1 MTEQPTDSTT
11 PDATAAGTAAPDA
24 RPRTGPGPDAVTL
37 RPRVIRWT
45 AWLSALGVMVFFLI
59 AAYYMPAEDT
69 GVIFQPA
76 DQVAMTVIGAFVA
89 GGLLLMARPRVR
101 ADSHGI
107 EVRNVITARW
117 YDWADVHGVSFPD
130 GAASARL
137 ELPDDEYQSVLAVQA
152 VDRGLAVRHVRTLR
166 TLHRAAVL
174 DE

>member
-1 MTEQPTDSTT
+1 MTEQPTDST
-11 PDATAAGTAAPDA
+11 APA
-24 RPRTGPGPDAVTL
+24 PAPVAQTRTGPGPDAVTL

-45 AWLSALGVMVFFLI
+45 AWLSAAGVMVFFLI
-59 AAYYMPAEDT
+59 AAYFMPAEDT

-76 DQVAMTVIGAFVA
+76 DQVAMMVIGAFVA

-166 TLHRAAVL
+166 TLHRTAVL
-174 DE
+174 GE

>member
-11 PDATAAGTAAPDA
+11 PAAPVA
-24 RPRTGPGPDAVTL
+24 QTRTGPGPDAVTL

-45 AWLSALGVMVFFLI
+45 AWLSSAGVMVFFLI
-59 AAYYMPAEDT
+59 AAYFMPAEDT
-69 GVIFQPA
+69 GVTFQPA
-76 DQVAMTVIGAFVA
+76 DQVAMMVIGAFVA

-101 ADSHGI
+101 ADTHGI
-107 EVRNVITARW
+107 EVRNVVTARW

-166 TLHRAAVL
+166 TLHRTAVL
-174 DE
+174 GE

>member
-1 MTEQPTDSTT
+1 VTEQPTDST
-11 PDATAAGTAAPDA
+11 APA
-24 RPRTGPGPDAVTL
+24 PAPVAQTRTGPGPDAVTL
-37 RPRVIRWT
+37 RPRAIRWT
-45 AWLSALGVMVFFLI
+45 AWLSAAGVMVFFLI
-59 AAYYMPAEDT
+59 AAYFMPAEDT

-76 DQVAMTVIGAFVA
+76 DQVAMMVIGAFVA

-166 TLHRAAVL
+166 TLHRTAVL
-174 DE
+174 GE